1 MKSKAL
7 NIKQDF
13 DLLFPV
19 SIVIK
24 NSILRMLPKLTTRIV
39 SLAIKLQSD
48 PEISGAATI
57 SL

>member
-1 MKSKAL
+1 
-7 NIKQDF
+7 
-13 DLLFPV
+13 
-19 SIVIK
+19 
-24 NSILRMLPKLTTRIV
+24 MLPKLTRIV